1 MPRVSKLLRLS
12 CSPESP
18 GARITAGPF
27 AAPPCGAGV
36 GTCSNKLGGGGKMAC
51 WTADNT
57 RTLIALVVTQL
68 VLTFVIM
75 AAVVTM
81 AVYVTLGT
89 QKVQSAATR
98 IAGVTSD
105 TAEELKSATR
115 NVGGSASTLLGIAA
129 DSLQRFVGTAPR
141 APSSQASAG
150 SAAGA
155 RHVSDGR
162 SRTVVRQDEQ
172 ER

>member
-1 MPRVSKLLRLS
+1 
-12 CSPESP
+12 
-18 GARITAGPF
+18 
-27 AAPPCGAGV
+27 
-36 GTCSNKLGGGGKMAC
+36 MAC

-129 DSLQRFVGTAPR
+129 DTLQRFVGSAP
-141 APSSQASAG
+141 
-150 SAAGA
+150 AAGA
-155 RHVSDGR
+155 RPGSAAAAQHGDAAIPPDDAR
-162 SRTVVRQDEQ
+162 
-172 ER
+172 